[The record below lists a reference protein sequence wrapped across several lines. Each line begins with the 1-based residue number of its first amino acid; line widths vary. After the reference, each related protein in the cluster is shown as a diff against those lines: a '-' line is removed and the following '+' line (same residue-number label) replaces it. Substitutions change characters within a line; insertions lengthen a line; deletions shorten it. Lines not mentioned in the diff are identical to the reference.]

1 MPALHD
7 YLLTVFLFLFFPG
20 EILPAMQHDQASGG
34 RSVHLGQFASLP

>member
-7 YLLTVFLFLFFPG
+7 YLLTVSLFFFPG

-34 RSVHLGQFASLP
+34 RSLHLGQFAGLP